1 VKLKVKF
8 LKLSA
13 GRPVVILHE
22 NYAQKASIHV
32 DDRVYLEKKGKKI
45 SAVVDIAT
53 GILKENEIAVS
64 TEIINAM
71 KLRENNLVEVE
82 IATKPKSLSL
92 IAKKLSCKKL
102 SQKELHSI
110 MEDIVKNN
118 LTEAEIAYFIAGVY
132 QCGMSIKEI
141 KNMIKAIVAT
151 GKQLKLNGK
160 VADKHSTG
168 GVPGRTTP
176 IIISIC
182 AATGLLIPKTSSRA
196 ITSPSGTADA
206 MEVLCEVDFTMKE
219 IKQILK
225 KTNACLVWGGSLNLA
240 PADDKIIQVERLL
253 NLDPE
258 AQLLASILAKK
269 LAVDAK
275 YVLIDIPYGKNAKI
289 NKRQAKRLAKRFK
302 ILAKHFKIKLDYLL
316 KRIEEPL
323 GNGIGPA
330 LEIQDV
336 IKVLTRKSSCH
347 KLEQRSLELSAKL
360 LELTGKAKKGNGLK
374 LAKQIL
380 DSGKAFKKFNQIVK
394 AQGGKI
400 IKFRKAKLKHEIKAK
415 RNSLIKEIKTK
426 ELNKIARI
434 AGCPLDKYAGIY
446 LHSHLNARVKK
457 GQEIL
462 TIYSESEIE
471 LKDAVKLFK
480 KIKPIKFK

>member
-1 VKLKVKF
+1 MKLKVKF